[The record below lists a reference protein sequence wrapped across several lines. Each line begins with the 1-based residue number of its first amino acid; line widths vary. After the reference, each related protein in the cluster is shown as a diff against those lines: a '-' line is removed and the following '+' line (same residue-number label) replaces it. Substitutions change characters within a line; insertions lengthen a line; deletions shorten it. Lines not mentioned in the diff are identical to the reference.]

1 MEDRADDARLQME
14 LEDPLAF
21 APVPPKVTE
30 FFRSPGE
37 TTRPAATPKTLGSG
51 DNLVDSRTLVVG
63 REISFAGTIAA
74 CDRLIVEGSVEAQL
88 QNCQDLIIADTGA
101 FSGSSLTEN
110 ADVHGCF
117 EGDLVVR
124 KRLLIR
130 PTGRVSG
137 KISYGEI
144 EIERGGQIS
153 GEIEA

>member
-1 MEDRADDARLQME
+1 ME
-14 LEDPLAF
+14 LDDPLAF
-21 APVPPKVTE
+21 ATVPPKVTD
-30 FFRSPGE
+30 FFRSSDE
-37 TTRPAATPKTLGSG
+37 MARPAATPQTLVGSG

-63 REISFAGTIAA
+63 REISFAGTIAS

-88 QNCQDLIIADTGA
+88 QNCQNLIIAATGA